1 MTKPELKERLTD
13 AITNLQTAKEQD
25 ERMYWEAVIDS
36 LCWNLDRFHLSYK
49 EAAL

>member
-1 MTKPELKERLTD
+1 MSKQELKESLTK
-13 AITNLQTAKEQD
+13 AIDQLQQSQADD

-49 EAAL
+49 EAAR